1 MHCDLSLMIQDI
13 SGFFINSSS
22 PLGTS
27 VFTVPSEAQL
37 YQLKE
42 DSIWQN
48 SLTTSFRGLV
58 FLLGR
63 FK

>member
-1 MHCDLSLMIQDI
+1 MHCDLSLMIQGI

-22 PLGTS
+22 PLGSS

-42 DSIWQN
+42 ASIWQN
-48 SLTTSFRGLV
+48 ILTTSFSSVV